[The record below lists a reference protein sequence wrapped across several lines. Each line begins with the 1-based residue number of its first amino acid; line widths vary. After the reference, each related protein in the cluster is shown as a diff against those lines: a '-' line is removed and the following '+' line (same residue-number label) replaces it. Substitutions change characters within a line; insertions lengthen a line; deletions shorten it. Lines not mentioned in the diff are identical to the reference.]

1 MIVIGAT
8 GTSGFRPGDIF
19 LVDDTTGWGHISPE
33 AKKRGGRPF
42 FYSETENLLPRVIST
57 RNNLIYEFPR
67 RCYRVGW
74 AHDYSNLCPLCRFAF
89 VGLNLAVT
97 NRTARVRGYACRRRR
112 EENPGA

>member
-42 FYSETENLLPRVIST
+42 FYSETENLLPCVIQREIISFM
-57 RNNLIYEFPR
+57 NFPGD
-67 RCYRVGW
+67 VTEW
-74 AHDYSNLCPLCRFAF
+74 
-89 VGLNLAVT
+89 VGLTIILISALS
-97 NRTARVRGYACRRRR
+97 AALLLWDLI
-112 EENPGA
+112 